1 MKNIDKKMAEAAK
14 SILGGR
20 PMFEHQRLA
29 CAALLAGRNVL
40 LVSPTG
46 SGKSLCYQLP
56 TLLSGKP
63 TLVVSPLIALM
74 DDQEEKTRS
83 LGLSVG
89 RLHSGVDLAKQWWT
103 VGSWINGT
111 LRILYTSPERLC
123 DDRLRRSLGQR
134 PPGLIVID
142 EAHCISTWGHRFRPA
157 YRRLGETL
165 NAFAKAPTLAMT
177 ASARPAVRQDIL
189 QTLKL
194 DDPLSIIVPFSFPRL
209 RLSTVET
216 YRPEERLVFIAALAS
231 SPGRLPMVVF
241 CLTKKQCQSTA
252 YFLAQSGHSVTTYHA
267 EMTVQDRADVATT
280 FRGAT
285 RAVLVATSAYEMGI
299 DKSDIRTVVH
309 SGLPT
314 SLESYTQ
321 GIGRAGRDGADAV
334 AVLLYSERDLD
345 ILDAVAGHMPEV
357 DGSPCTHAAAAK
369 DIYDY
374 ASSTRSCR
382 LAALNGHFFGPLH
395 PEAHVLCGHCDTCQ
409 KRRPERALPAAA
421 VALRKWRSRVARERS
436 LQAFAVLTDRE
447 IRRLCTICPK
457 TEADLEGIDGVRR
470 SVLKEYG
477 SNIIA
482 ALWHPGQAGN
492 GSAGDAERSLHYE
505 PSGSDP

>member
-1 MKNIDKKMAEAAK
+1 M
-14 SILGGR
+14 
-20 PMFEHQRLA
+20 
-29 CAALLAGRNVL
+29 
-40 LVSPTG
+40 
-46 SGKSLCYQLP
+46 
-56 TLLSGKP
+56 
-63 TLVVSPLIALM
+63 
-74 DDQEEKTRS
+74 
-83 LGLSVG
+83 
-89 RLHSGVDLAKQWWT
+89 
-103 VGSWINGT
+103 
-111 LRILYTSPERLC
+111 
-123 DDRLRRSLGQR
+123 
-134 PPGLIVID
+134 
-142 EAHCISTWGHRFRPA
+142 
-157 YRRLGETL
+157 
-165 NAFAKAPTLAMT
+165 
-177 ASARPAVRQDIL
+177 
-189 QTLKL
+189 
-194 DDPLSIIVPFSFPRL
+194 
-209 RLSTVET
+209 
-216 YRPEERLVFIAALAS
+216 
-231 SPGRLPMVVF
+231 
-241 CLTKKQCQSTA
+241 
-252 YFLAQSGHSVTTYHA
+252 
-267 EMTVQDRADVATT
+267 
-280 FRGAT
+280 
-285 RAVLVATSAYEMGI
+285 
-299 DKSDIRTVVH
+299 
-309 SGLPT
+309 
-314 SLESYTQ
+314 
-321 GIGRAGRDGADAV
+321 

-345 ILDAVAGHMPEV
+345 ILDAVAGHTPEV

-382 LAALNGHFFGPLH
+382 LAALNGHFLGPLH

>member
-231 SPGRLPMVVF
+231 SPGRLPMVVC

-285 RAVLVATSAYEMGI
+285 RAVLVATSAPLKTAVEPEPARQRRPAGQVLRLLQ
-299 DKSDIRTVVH
+299 SRGA
-309 SGLPT
+309 SGVLRRA
-314 SLESYTQ
+314 
-321 GIGRAGRDGADAV
+321 GAARAGRRGPSAQGCE
-334 AVLLYSERDLD
+334 SRRWRCCRGRGSGER
-345 ILDAVAGHMPEV
+345 GCS
-357 DGSPCTHAAAAK
+357 SPC
-369 DIYDY
+369 
-374 ASSTRSCR
+374 
-382 LAALNGHFFGPLH
+382 
-395 PEAHVLCGHCDTCQ
+395 
-409 KRRPERALPAAA
+409 RRR
-421 VALRKWRSRVARERS
+421 
-436 LQAFAVLTDRE
+436 
-447 IRRLCTICPK
+447 
-457 TEADLEGIDGVRR
+457 
-470 SVLKEYG
+470 
-477 SNIIA
+477 
-482 ALWHPGQAGN
+482 
-492 GSAGDAERSLHYE
+492 
-505 PSGSDP
+505 